1 VVQELNPKETFA
13 LSLSALNERRVRTIL
28 TVLMVVVGSSLMV
41 GLNGL
46 TAGQLEAT
54 ERQLNQLADNVLT
67 VTPGQNSFR
76 SIQTTPSIVFNSVVV
91 SRINSLAYVDEVV
104 PRYSGNVDLNSQAR
118 VLRASVLS
126 MNPEAIYV
134 NVPGVEMEPGSVI
147 KPNDPSAILVGATV
161 ATPDGATFPIVTLG
175 QSVKLT
181 FTSVGDDG
189 EQDQDSRVF
198 VVSGILKESGD
209 FFLDR
214 SVVINESVGNTFL
227 KKSGK
232 FDSLLVVAQSS
243 EQVDVVEEEIKEL
256 YGTTIGIT
264 SLKQQLEFRQGF
276 IGGFN
281 AFILS
286 IGVTAMFVGAVG
298 IITTLYTSVTE
309 RTKEIGTMKAIGTQN
324 SSILSLFVIEAL
336 LIGILGGTFGI
347 VVGMGA
353 GYSLTYLL
361 FSNLP
366 TGGSGIAPI
375 FAIKDL
381 IFVWL
386 LSVGL
391 SVLAGILPAWKASR
405 LSPLVALRRE

>member
-1 VVQELNPKETFA
+1 MVQELNPKETFA
-13 LSLSALNERRVRTIL
+13 LSLSALHERKVRTIL
-28 TVLMVVVGSSLMV
+28 TVLMVVVGSSLMI

-46 TAGQLEAT
+46 SAGQLYST
-54 ERQLNQLADNVLT
+54 EQQLSQLADNVLT

-76 SIQTTPSIVFNSVVV
+76 SVQTTPSIVFNSVVV
-91 SRINSLAYVDEVV
+91 SRINSLAYVDDVI
-104 PRYSGNVDLNSQAR
+104 PRYSGSVDLNSQAR

-126 MNPEAIYV
+126 MNPESIYTS
-134 NVPGVEMEPGSVI
+134 VPGVEMEPGSVI
-147 KPNDPSAILVGATV
+147 KANDPSAILVGATI
-161 ATPDGATFPIVTLG
+161 ANPDGAAFPIVTLG

-209 FFLDR
+209 FSLDR
-214 SVVINESVGNTFL
+214 SVIIKESVGNTFL

-232 FDSLLVVAQSS
+232 YDSLLVVAQSS
-243 EQVDVVEEEIKEL
+243 ELVDVVEEEIKEL
-256 YGTTIGIT
+256 YGTTIGVS

-281 AFILS
+281 SFILS
-286 IGVTAMFVGAVG
+286 IGVIALIVGAVG

-309 RTKEIGTMKAIGTQN
+309 RIKEIGTMKAIGTQN
-324 SSILSLFVIEAL
+324 SSILSIFLFEAL
-336 LIGILGGTFGI
+336 LIGILGATIGVALGIGAGFGI
-347 VVGMGA
+347 
-353 GYSLTYLL
+353 TYLL

-366 TGGSGIAPI
+366 FGGSGITPI
-375 FAIKDL
+375 FTIEDVT
-381 IFVWL
+381 FVWF

-405 LSPLVALRRE
+405 LSPLIALRRE